1 MNIGVMVLGF
11 DSEIPSSR
19 QVAEECAAKLRKR
32 GHSNVVAAYY
42 RGHPSEQEAVDQLA
56 SMKADPIIVLP
67 LVVSEGELSVHLMPK
82 AMGMPDNCCSYT
94 HDSQG
99 HEAAVRFSTSFNWN
113 TGVTELLEKR
123 IRKAGGRPG
132 TGVLLLRYGSRMRYA
147 VKDSAKHAERLREAG
162 YVVEEAALCDLRS
175 IRERW
180 SKLRAESSE
189 LVVAPLMMSWSE
201 RSDRILKE
209 AVGDPGIVIAEP
221 LGSDELI
228 IDILESKIPEL
239 K

>member
-19 QVAEECAAKLRKR
+19 RVTEECAAKLRER
-32 GHSNVVAAYY
+32 GHSNVTSAYY
-42 RGHPSEQEAVDQLA
+42 RGRPSEMEAVDLLT
-56 SMKADPIIVLP
+56 SLKADPIIVLP

-94 HDSQG
+94 RDSQG
-99 HEAAVRFSTSFNWN
+99 REVAVRFSTSFNWN
-113 TGVTELLEKR
+113 TKVTELLEKR
-123 IRKAGGRPG
+123 IRAAGGRPG
-132 TGVLLLRYGSRMRYA
+132 TGVLLLHYGSRMRYP

-162 YVVEEAALCDLRS
+162 YIVEEAALSDLRS

-180 SKLRAESSE
+180 SKLRSE
-189 LVVAPLMMSWSE
+189 ASEIVGAPLMRSWSE
-201 RSDRILKE
+201 RSDRTLKE
-209 AVGDPGIVIAEP
+209 AVGDPGIAIAEP
-221 LGSDELI
+221 LGSDDLV